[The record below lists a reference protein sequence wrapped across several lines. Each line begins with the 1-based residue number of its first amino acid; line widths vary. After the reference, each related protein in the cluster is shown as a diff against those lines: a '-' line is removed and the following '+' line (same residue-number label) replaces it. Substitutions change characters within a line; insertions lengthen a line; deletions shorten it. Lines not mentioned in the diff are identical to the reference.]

1 MSSPALPSELACL
14 AKAVTEGCT
23 ECRACQFRCAFLNEQ
38 GSPAHL
44 ARQVIEQHA
53 SPQSLAP
60 AFHCALCGLCHA
72 ICPLGLPMA
81 ELFLAMRREAVRR
94 DLVDLRPY
102 RPLLTYERAGRS
114 RFFADRIIPPG
125 CDTVLFPGCT
135 FPGTRP
141 ETLLALIRHLCAS
154 IPNLG
159 VVLDCCTK
167 PSHDLGRQDVF
178 SAAFASL
185 RDDLLQRGVRRVL
198 TICPNCHDVFVR
210 YGHGLEIQSVASA
223 LAKTPRPHERTVHAH
238 GVQHIP
244 CPLRG
249 NEHEIGAIRT
259 LARRSGL
266 TLEPLK
272 HKGRQSPCCGEGGA
286 LGRVR
291 PDLSA
296 AWGERCRVRVGT
308 HPLLTS
314 CAGCESYL
322 HSRVTTIHVLD
333 LYFFPRRT
341 MAGRKPARGWRTYLN
356 RLLLRIRLRRNMS
369 SS

>member
-1 MSSPALPSELACL
+1 MAD
-14 AKAVTEGCT
+14 GCT
-23 ECRACQFRCAFLNEQ
+23 DCRACQFRCAFLNEQ
-38 GSPAHL
+38 GTPADL
-44 ARQVIEQHA
+44 ARRILEQPA
-53 SPQSLAP
+53 SPQDLTA
-60 AFHCALCGLCHA
+60 AFQCALCGLCQT
-72 ICPLGLPMA
+72 ICPLGLPMP

-94 DLVDLRPY
+94 GLVDLRPY
-102 RPLLTYERAGRS
+102 SPLLAYERAGRS
-114 RFFADRIIPPG
+114 RLFADRIIPRG

-141 ETLLALIRHLCAS
+141 ETLLALLHHLRPS
-154 IPNLG
+154 VPNLG
-159 VVLDCCTK
+159 VVLDCCSK
-167 PSHDLGRQDVF
+167 PSHDLGLHDAF
-178 SAAFASL
+178 AAAFAAL
-185 RDDLLQRGVRRVL
+185 RDELLRRGIRRVL
-198 TICPNCHDVFVR
+198 TVCPNCHGIFSR
-210 YGHGLEIQSVASA
+210 YGHGLEVQSAASVLTA
-223 LAKTPRPHERTVHAH
+223 LPRPHERTVHAH

-249 NEHEIGAIRT
+249 DEHEIGAVRT

-286 LGRVR
+286 VGRVR
-291 PDLSA
+291 PDLAA
-296 AWGERCRVRVGT
+296 AWSERCHVRAGT

-341 MAGRKPARGWRTYLN
+341 MAGRKPARGWRRYLN
-356 RLLLRIRLRRNMS
+356 RLLLRLRLRRNMS